1 MAKSKPS
8 IVTVETPKGPVKW
21 NTGKQWKVRAK
32 TAFTKYGNDP
42 ETLNAILAIETVGV
56 VNMVTA
62 KLAALTTINEAPT
75 SAVRAKKAQTRK
87 AAKRAPKG
95 PKKKPVAPQQTTR
108 SVNVTNG
115 TRMRVIE
122 NLKLGSGHRIT
133 LVEVDNRTILL
144 STSTKGVTYLTEIG
158 SSMTVN

>member
-1 MAKSKPS
+1 MAKSKTS

-32 TAFTKYGNDP
+32 TAFTKYATEP
-42 ETLNAILAIETVGV
+42 EILNAILAIESIGV

-62 KLAALTTINEAPT
+62 KIAALTETKEAPT
-75 SAVRAKKAQTRK
+75 SAVRVKKAQTRK

-95 PKKKPVAPQQTTR
+95 PKMKPAATQSTAR

-144 STSTKGVTYLTEIG
+144 SASTKGVTYLTEIG
-158 SSMTVN
+158 SSATVN